1 MLAGVTSRP
10 GARSGES
17 RRGRPS
23 LARQRHE
30 LIVSQ
35 VRRAG
40 SVRVVDLATQLEVS
54 EMTIRRDLDTLDEAG
69 LIVKVHGGATVRYEH
84 STDEPGFEVKRSRN
98 PDEKRAI
105 AASAAVLIG
114 AGAAVGITAGTTTVL
129 LAAELVTVPNL
140 TVVTNSIPVADVF
153 HAAPRSDRTVILV
166 GGERTPSDALV
177 GPVSVDALR
186 SFHLDTVFMGVH
198 GMHERAGFTTP
209 NLLEAD
215 TNRAFVEATDELVVL
230 ADHTKWGV
238 TGLTTIAGLDAA
250 TVCISDDGLSEHAQ
264 AVLRDRV
271 GRLILSTP
279 DYHLPELHLP
289 DLHLD
294 DRSA

>member
-1 MLAGVTSRP
+1 
-10 GARSGES
+10 
-17 RRGRPS
+17 

-40 SVRVVDLATQLEVS
+40 SARVVDLAEQLDVS
-54 EMTIRRDLDTLDEAG
+54 EMTVRRDLDVLHDAG
-69 LIVKVHGGATVRYEH
+69 LLVKVHGGATVRYEH
-84 STDEPGFEVKRSRN
+84 ATDEPGFEAKMSQNQV
-98 PDEKRAI
+98 EKQAI
-105 AASAAVLIG
+105 AASAAVLTG
-114 AGAAVGITAGTTTVL
+114 PGAAIGITAGTTTAQ
-129 LAAELVTVPNL
+129 LARELVTVPNL
-140 TVVTNSIPVADVF
+140 TVVTNSLRVADVF
-153 HAAPRSDRTVILV
+153 HAAPRQDRTVILV

-177 GPVSVDALR
+177 GPVAAATLR
-186 SFHLDTVFMGVH
+186 SFHLDRVFMGVH

-238 TGLTTIAGLDAA
+238 AGLTTIARLDEAA
-250 TVCISDDGLSEHAQ
+250 VCVSDDGLSDHAR
-264 AVLRDRV
+264 AVLVERV
-271 GRLILSTP
+271 GRLVLCASERGIN
-279 DYHLPELHLP
+279 
-289 DLHLD
+289 

>member
-1 MLAGVTSRP
+1 M
-10 GARSGES
+10 
-17 RRGRPS
+17 
-23 LARQRHE
+23 
-30 LIVSQ
+30 
-35 VRRAG
+35 RRAG
-40 SVRVVDLATQLEVS
+40 SVRVADLAAQLDVS
-54 EMTIRRDLDTLDEAG
+54 EMTVRRDLDVLDEAG
-69 LIVKVHGGATVRYEH
+69 LIVKVHGGATIRYEH

-98 PDEKRAI
+98 TFEKQAI

-114 AGAAVGITAGTTTVL
+114 PGAAIGITAGTTTVQ

-140 TVVTNSIPVADVF
+140 TVVTNSVPVADLF
-153 HAAPRSDRTVILV
+153 HAAPRTDRTVILV

-177 GPVSVDALR
+177 GPVSVNALR

-238 TGLTTIAGLDAA
+238 TGLTTIAPLEAA
-250 TVCISDDGLSEHAQ
+250 SVCISDDELSEHAQ
-264 AVLRDRV
+264 SVLRERV

-279 DYHLPELHLP
+279 D
-289 DLHLD
+289 LHLD